1 MKKSKKSNFI
11 VPIVL
16 VAIIIVIIFYLIANA
31 DQPYVTCKMNKTDN
45 LKIGIKE
52 DINVKLSSRKIV
64 ELNIKKEYTYPD
76 NLNKESNVDELKSV
90 LENSLEYLGEDQNI
104 YVKDNQVLVN
114 IITKKKKPILL
125 DNVEFNYNDGLAI
138 RVNTNTKS
146 DVTSL
151 SVGDEY
157 SEGNLLVYLKNRGYS
172 CK

>member
-16 VAIIIVIIFYLIANA
+16 VAILIVIIFYLIANA
-31 DQPYVTCKMNKTDN
+31 DQPYVTCKMSKSDN
-45 LKIGIKE
+45 LNIEIKE

-64 ELNIKKEYTYPD
+64 ELNIKKEYTFPD
-76 NLNKESNVDELKSV
+76 NLNRDSNVNELKNS

-104 YVKDNQVLVN
+104 YVKDNQVIVN

-125 DNVEFNYNDGLAI
+125 NNVEFSYNEGLAI
-138 RVNTNTKS
+138 NINTNTKS